1 MGGGSRPRV
10 VVTGM
15 GAITPLGLNVGD
27 TWQAL
32 IEGRSGIGRITQ
44 FDASAYPTQI
54 AGEVKGFDPGDY
66 MDAREAKRI
75 ARFSQFAVAG
85 AKMALEDAGLTVDA
99 GNAEDVGVVMGTA
112 VGGGLTEAEAAHLI
126 LLNKGPR
133 RVPPLFVPSM
143 IPNAAAHHVACA
155 FGILGYSSTVIGAC
169 ASGSQ
174 AIGEGSR
181 AIRDGSAQVMVAGGT
196 ESAMCELAL
205 AGMCAMRALS
215 TRNDEP
221 ERASR
226 PFDAERDGFVAS
238 DGCGVLVLE
247 SLDHATV
254 RGAKIYAEVLGY
266 GVSSDAYH
274 VSAPHPE
281 GRGAALAMRRAIAD
295 AGLKPEDIQYINAHA
310 TATPTGDPA
319 EVIAI
324 KSVFGSRAY
333 EIPVNATKSM
343 VGHLLGAAGAVEA
356 IATIMT
362 IREGILH
369 PTINYEHPDPDCDL
383 DCVPNQARRAEV
395 DVALSN
401 SFGFGGQN
409 ACLVFRSWGTE
420 AGPGERKVS
429 GST

>member
-1 MGGGSRPRV
+1 MGQGNRLKV

-15 GAITPLGLNVGD
+15 GAITPLGLNVED

-54 AGEVKGFDPGDY
+54 AGEVKGFDPGEY
-66 MDAREAKRI
+66 MDVREARRM

-85 AKMALEDAGLTVDA
+85 AKMALEDAGLTVDEST
-99 GNAEDVGVVMGTA
+99 AEDVGVVIGTA
-112 VGGGLTEAEAAHLI
+112 IGGGLVESEMAHLI
-126 LLNKGPR
+126 LLNKGLR

-155 FGILGYSSTVIGAC
+155 FGIRGYSSTVVGAC
-169 ASGSQ
+169 ASGNQ
-174 AIGEGSR
+174 AIGEGAR
-181 AIRDGSAQVMVAGGT
+181 AIRDGSAQVVIAGGT
-196 ESAMCELAL
+196 ESTMCELAL
-205 AGMCAMRALS
+205 AGICAMRALS

-226 PFDAERDGFVAS
+226 PFDAERDGFVVS

-247 SLDHATV
+247 SLDHAMA
-254 RGAKIYAEVLGY
+254 RGARVYAEVLGY

-281 GRGAALAMRRAIAD
+281 GRGSALAMRRAIAD
-295 AGLKPEDIQYINAHA
+295 AGLKPEDIRYINAHA

-319 EVIAI
+319 EVVAI

-343 VGHLLGAAGAVEA
+343 IGHLLGAAGAVEA

-362 IREGILH
+362 IQEGILH
-369 PTINYEHPDPDCDL
+369 PTINYEHPDPECDL
-383 DCVPNQARRAEV
+383 DCVPNEARRTQV
-395 DVALSN
+395 DIALSN

-409 ACLVFRSWGTE
+409 ACLVFRSWE
-420 AGPGERKVS
+420 A
-429 GST
+429 

>member
-1 MGGGSRPRV
+1 MGRGNRLKV

-15 GAITPLGLNVGD
+15 GAITPLGLNVQD

-54 AGEVKGFDPGDY
+54 AGEVKGFDPGEY
-66 MDAREAKRI
+66 MDVKEARRM

-85 AKMALEDAGLTVDA
+85 AKMALEDAGLTVHEST
-99 GNAEDVGVVMGTA
+99 AEDVGVVIGTA
-112 VGGGLTEAEAAHLI
+112 IGGALVESEMAHLI
-126 LLNKGPR
+126 LLNKGVR

-155 FGILGYSSTVIGAC
+155 FGIRGYSSTVVGAC
-169 ASGSQ
+169 ASGNQ
-174 AIGEGSR
+174 AIGEGAR
-181 AIRDGSAQVMVAGGT
+181 AIRDGSAQVVIAGGT

-205 AGMCAMRALS
+205 AGICAMRALS

-226 PFDAERDGFVAS
+226 PFDAERDGFVVS

-247 SLDHATV
+247 SLDHAMA
-254 RGAKIYAEVLGY
+254 RGARVYAEVLGY

-281 GRGAALAMRRAIAD
+281 GRGSALAMRRAIAD
-295 AGLKPEDIQYINAHA
+295 AGLKPEDIRYINAHA
-310 TATPTGDPA
+310 TATPIGDPA
-319 EVIAI
+319 EVVAI

-343 VGHLLGAAGAVEA
+343 IGHLLGAAGAVEA

-362 IREGILH
+362 IQEGILH
-369 PTINYEHPDPDCDL
+369 PTINYEHPDPECDL
-383 DCVPNQARRAEV
+383 DCVPNEARRTQV
-395 DVALSN
+395 DIALSN

-409 ACLVFRSWGTE
+409 ACLVFRSWET
-420 AGPGERKVS
+420 
-429 GST
+429 

>member
-1 MGGGSRPRV
+1 MGRGDRARV

-15 GAITPLGLNVGD
+15 GAITPLGLNVRD

-32 IEGRSGIGRITQ
+32 VEGRSGIGRITQ

-54 AGEVKGFDPGDY
+54 AGEVKGFDPGEY
-66 MDAREAKRI
+66 MDVKEARRM

-85 AKMALEDAGLTVDA
+85 ARMALEDARLTVDEST
-99 GNAEDVGVVMGTA
+99 GEDVGVVIGTA
-112 VGGGLTEAEAAHLI
+112 IGGALAEAERAHLV
-126 LLNKGPR
+126 LLNKGVR

-155 FGILGYSSTVIGAC
+155 LGLSGYSSTVVGAC
-169 ASGSQ
+169 ASGNQ
-174 AIGEGSR
+174 AIGEGAR
-181 AIRDGSAQVMVAGGT
+181 AIRDGSALVVIAGGT
-196 ESAMCELAL
+196 ESSMCELAL

-247 SLDHATV
+247 SLDHAV
-254 RGAKIYAEVLGY
+254 ARGARVYAEVLGY

-274 VSAPHPE
+274 VTAPQPE
-281 GRGAALAMRRAIAD
+281 GKGAALAMRRAIAD
-295 AGLKPEDIQYINAHA
+295 AGLKPEDVQYINVHA
-310 TATPTGDPA
+310 TSTPAGDPA
-319 EVIAI
+319 EVVAI

-343 VGHLLGAAGAVEA
+343 TGHLLGAAGAVEA
-356 IATIMT
+356 IATIKT
-362 IREGILH
+362 IQEGVLH
-369 PTINYEHPDPDCDL
+369 PTINYEHPDPQCDL
-383 DCVPNQARRAEV
+383 DCVPNEARRAQV
-395 DVALSN
+395 QVALSN

-409 ACLVFRSWGTE
+409 ACLVFQSWET
-420 AGPGERKVS
+420 
-429 GST
+429 

>member
-1 MGGGSRPRV
+1 

-15 GAITPLGLNVGD
+15 GAITPLGLNVQD

-54 AGEVKGFDPGDY
+54 AGEVKGFDPGEY
-66 MDAREAKRI
+66 MDVREARRM

-85 AKMALEDAGLTVDA
+85 AKMALEDAGLALDEST
-99 GNAEDVGVVMGTA
+99 AEDVGVVIGTA
-112 VGGGLTEAEAAHLI
+112 IGGALVESEMAHLI
-126 LLNKGPR
+126 LLNKGLR
-133 RVPPLFVPSM
+133 RVPPLFIPSM

-155 FGILGYSSTVIGAC
+155 FGIRGYSSTVVGAC
-169 ASGSQ
+169 ASGNQ
-174 AIGEGSR
+174 AIGEGAR
-181 AIRDGSAQVMVAGGT
+181 AIRDGSAQVVIAGGT

-205 AGMCAMRALS
+205 AGICAMRALS
-215 TRNDEP
+215 TRNHEP

-226 PFDAERDGFVAS
+226 PFDAERDGFVVS

-247 SLDHATV
+247 SLDHAMA
-254 RGAKIYAEVLGY
+254 RGARVYAEVLGY

-281 GRGAALAMRRAIAD
+281 GRGSALAMRRAIAD
-295 AGLKPEDIQYINAHA
+295 AGLKPEDIRYINAHA

-319 EVIAI
+319 EVVAI

-343 VGHLLGAAGAVEA
+343 IGHLLGAAGAVEA

-362 IREGILH
+362 IQEGILH
-369 PTINYEHPDPDCDL
+369 PTINYEHPDPECDL
-383 DCVPNQARRAEV
+383 DCVPNEARRTQV
-395 DVALSN
+395 DIALSN

-409 ACLVFRSWGTE
+409 ACLVFRSWE
-420 AGPGERKVS
+420 A
-429 GST
+429 